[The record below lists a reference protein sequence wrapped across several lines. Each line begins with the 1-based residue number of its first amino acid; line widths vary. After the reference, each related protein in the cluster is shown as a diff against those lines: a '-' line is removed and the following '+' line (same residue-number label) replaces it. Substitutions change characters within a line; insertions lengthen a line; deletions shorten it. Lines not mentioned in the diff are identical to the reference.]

1 MAKTPKDRHFSE
13 KSEPRVI
20 DLAEGEFS
28 RPRVEEAVSET
39 GDAIKPE
46 DAVEMAAEMDAE
58 PASPDSGETGATEAV
73 ETESFEGETDTLTAA
88 TDDDGLHDRA
98 EAEPVKASTEPPV
111 TAAPVS
117 PARKGGGLGMVAAG
131 VIGSLVTMAGAGGA
145 WYAGLVPSATP
156 AAQNGVQV
164 ESLVAEI
171 ASLKAQAEANKAA
184 IESATASRPPADSTA
199 LDGLTKEIAGI
210 SEAVK
215 GLDAD
220 LAVLRS
226 SSGNPADASAAAALG
241 DRLKG
246 IEDKIAVLFAAGT
259 TAVDPAAIATVV
271 DEKIASVSS
280 AVAEVKTLAETAAAQ
295 AAEAAAGVKAA
306 AEAQGQMQARLDS
319 LGTEL
324 STVAGKVAENS
335 GNGDVARTI
344 AAAALKSAI
353 DRGSPFMAELE
364 TFAAITGDS
373 EAIASLR
380 GMAASGVPTRAALSE
395 MIPDAAYA
403 MIAAGEQV
411 PADAGLLDRL
421 ASSARSLVKVRAV
434 GEVEGE
440 GVQAITARLEAAIK
454 RGDYAK
460 ATAEYEMLPAE
471 AKAAGSEFMGKVKAR
486 MEADG
491 LIETVLSDALKS
503 AAKQG

>member
-1 MAKTPKDRHFSE
+1 MANTPKDKHFSE

-28 RPRVEEAVSET
+28 RPPVEEPVTES
-39 GDAIKPE
+39 E
-46 DAVEMAAEMDAE
+46 DANMREDAGETAAETVAE
-58 PASPDSGETGATEAV
+58 PPSPGI
-73 ETESFEGETDTLTAA
+73 GETDASEG
-88 TDDDGLHDRA
+88 DDIQDRA
-98 EAEPVKASTEPPV
+98 EAEPATAAVEPPV
-111 TAAPVS
+111 TGAPVP

-145 WYAGLVPSATP
+145 WYAGLVPSAAPST
-156 AAQNGVQV
+156 QNGAQV
-164 ESLVAEI
+164 ESLVAEL
-171 ASLKAQAEANKAA
+171 ASLKAQAEANKVA
-184 IESATASRPPADSTA
+184 IESAKAGRPQTDSPALTA
-199 LDGLTKEIAGI
+199 LTKEIAGI
-210 SEAVK
+210 SQAVK

-226 SSGNPADASAAAALG
+226 SSGNPADATAAAALG
-241 DRLKG
+241 ERLKG
-246 IEDKIAVLFAAGT
+246 IEDKIAALPATSAA
-259 TAVDPAAIATVV
+259 AVDPSAIATVV
-271 DEKIASVSS
+271 DEKIAGVSS
-280 AVAEVKTLAETAAAQ
+280 AIAELKTLAETAATQ
-295 AAEAAAGVKAA
+295 AAEASAGVKATA
-306 AEAQGQMQARLDS
+306 DAQSQMQAKLDS
-319 LGTEL
+319 LGAEL
-324 STVAGKVAENS
+324 SSVSGKVAENS

-395 MIPDAAYA
+395 MTPDAAYA
-403 MIAAGEQV
+403 MIAASEQV

-440 GVQAITARLEAAIK
+440 GVQAITARLEAAVN

-460 ATAEYEMLPAE
+460 ALAEYETLPAE
-471 AKAAGSEFMGKVKAR
+471 SKTAGADFMGKVKAR

-491 LIETVLSDALKS
+491 LIEKVLSDALKS

>member
-1 MAKTPKDRHFSE
+1 MVKDRHYPE
-13 KSEPRVI
+13 KSEPRTI
-20 DLAEGEFS
+20 DLVEGEFS
-28 RPRVEEAVSET
+28 RPPAEETVSDA

-46 DAVEMAAEMDAE
+46 NAVELAADTDAE
-58 PASPDSGETGATEAV
+58 PATPDSGETDAAELV
-73 ETESFEGETDTLTAA
+73 ETDSDEEVTETPTDA
-88 TDDDGLHDRA
+88 TDADGIDDRV
-98 EAEPVKASTEPPV
+98 EAEPVSASAEPPV
-111 TAAPVS
+111 TAAQVPA
-117 PARKGGGLGMVAAG
+117 ARKGGGLGMVAAG

-145 WYAGLVPSATP
+145 WYAGLVPTAAPS
-156 AAQNGVQV
+156 AQNGVQV

-171 ASLKAQAEANKAA
+171 ALLKAQAEANKTA
-184 IESATASRPPADSTA
+184 IESAKADRPQADSAA
-199 LDGLTKEIAGI
+199 LDGLTKEISAI
-210 SEAVK
+210 SAAVK

-220 LAVLRS
+220 MAVLRS
-226 SSGNPADASAAAALG
+226 SSGNPADAAAAAALG

-246 IEDKIAVLFAAGT
+246 IEDKIAALPATGT
-259 TAVDPAAIATVV
+259 AAVDPAAIATVV
-271 DEKIASVSS
+271 DEKIAGVSS

-306 AEAQGQMQARLDS
+306 AEAQGQMQAKLEA
-319 LGTEL
+319 LGTEV
-324 STVAGKVAENS
+324 STVSGKVAENS

-460 ATAEYEMLPAE
+460 AMAEYETLPAE
-471 AKAAGSEFMGKVKAR
+471 AKAAGAEFMGKVKAR
-486 MEADG
+486 MDADG